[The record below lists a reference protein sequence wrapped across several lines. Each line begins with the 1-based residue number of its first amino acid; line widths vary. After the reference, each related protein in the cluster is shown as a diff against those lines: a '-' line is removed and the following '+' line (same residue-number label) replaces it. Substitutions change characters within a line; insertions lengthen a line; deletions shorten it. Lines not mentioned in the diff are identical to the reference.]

1 MQTWQRARPYLEQMP
16 PEGRDQQEEK
26 SSQPPKL
33 SAREEAIE
41 FVDSQEPALP
51 EGNKK
56 HVVVQEN
63 GAQRELT
70 AEEKEV
76 IYHNELLEEQAAEIM
91 REEEQQQWE
100 DFRAASLRSWESCV
114 ASNCEFQQ
122 GRMKRARRQVLV
134 QGEGGRVQ

>member
-1 MQTWQRARPYLEQMP
+1 MRANFWQRARPYLEQMP

-33 SAREEAIE
+33 SAREPEAIE

-63 GAQRELT
+63 WIRGPPVLAIAMECHGEAIRG
-70 AEEKEV
+70 
-76 IYHNELLEEQAAEIM
+76 LLDATSDLAP
-91 REEEQQQWE
+91 
-100 DFRAASLRSWESCV
+100 
-114 ASNCEFQQ
+114 
-122 GRMKRARRQVLV
+122 
-134 QGEGGRVQ
+134 